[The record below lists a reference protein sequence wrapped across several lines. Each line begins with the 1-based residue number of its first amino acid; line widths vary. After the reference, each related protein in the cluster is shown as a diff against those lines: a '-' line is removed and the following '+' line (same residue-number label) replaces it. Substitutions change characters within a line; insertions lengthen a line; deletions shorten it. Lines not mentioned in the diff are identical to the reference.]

1 MPRHMTPRTAAA
13 AIVAAILLIA
23 GTAASRADS
32 KPQVVIDNARYTLEK
47 MVGHPDLKPLPGLLR
62 KAQAVLI
69 VPSLLKAGFF
79 VGGEGGGGVLLARGK
94 GGEWSNPAFFSIG
107 AGSFGLQIG
116 FQDSQVMLLVM
127 SRGTLESMLEA
138 KVKLGADAS
147 VSAGPVGIGFEG
159 GTAINLRADIYSYTL
174 SRGAF
179 LGASFEGSVTVEDKD
194 RNKAYYG
201 PDATA
206 HSIQIKRRHSN
217 PGAAELLRVLSAY

>member
-1 MPRHMTPRTAAA
+1 MPRHMTSRTAAA
-13 AIVAAILLIA
+13 AIVAAVLTIA
-23 GTAASRADS
+23 GTAAARADS
-32 KPQVVIDNARYTLEK
+32 KPQVVVDNARYTLEK
-47 MVGHPDLKPLPGLLR
+47 MVGHPDFKPLPGLLR

-79 VGGEGGGGVLLARGK
+79 VGGEGGAGVLLARGE

-127 SRGTLESMLEA
+127 SRRTLESMLEA

-159 GTAINLRADIYSYTL
+159 GTAINLRADIYSYAL

-179 LGASFEGSVTVEDKD
+179 LGASFEGSVTLEDKD

-201 PDATA
+201 PDATVQ
-206 HSIQIKRRHSN
+206 SILIKQQHSN
-217 PGAAELLRVLSAY
+217 PGAAELLRVLNAY

>member
-1 MPRHMTPRTAAA
+1 MPRRMTPRNAAA
-13 AIVAAILLIA
+13 ATMAAVLLIA
-23 GTAASRADS
+23 GTVSARADS
-32 KPQVVIDNARYTLEK
+32 PPQAVVDNALYTLEK
-47 MVGHPDLKPLPGLLR
+47 MVGHPDFKPLPGLLR

-69 VPSLLKAGFF
+69 VPSLLKAGFLI
-79 VGGEGGGGVLLARGK
+79 GGEGGSGVLLARGQ
-94 GGEWSNPAFFSIG
+94 GGDWSSPAFFGIG

-116 FQDSQVMLLVM
+116 FQDSEVILLVM
-127 SRGTLESMLEA
+127 SRRTLESMLEA

-159 GTAINLRADIYSYTL
+159 STAINLRADIYSYAL

-179 LGASFEGSVTVEDKD
+179 LGASFEGSVAVEDKA
-194 RNKAYYG
+194 RNRAYYG

-206 HSIQIKRRHSN
+206 QSILLKRQHSN

>member
-1 MPRHMTPRTAAA
+1 MPRHKTPRTAAA
-13 AIVAAILLIA
+13 ALMAAALLIA
-23 GTAASRADS
+23 GTVSARADS
-32 KPQVVIDNARYTLEK
+32 NPQAVVDNARYTLEK
-47 MVGHPDLKPLPGLLR
+47 MVTHPEFKPLPGLLR

-69 VPSLLKAGFF
+69 VPSLLKAGFLI
-79 VGGEGGGGVLLARGK
+79 GGEGGSGVLLARGR

-107 AGSFGLQIG
+107 AGSVGLQIG
-116 FQDSQVMLLVM
+116 FQDSQVILLIM
-127 SRGTLESMLEA
+127 SRRTLESMLEA
-138 KVKLGADAS
+138 TVKLGADAS

-159 GTAINLRADIYSYTL
+159 GTAINLRADIYSYAL

-194 RNKAYYG
+194 RNRAYYG

-206 HSIQIKRRHSN
+206 QSILVKQRHSN